1 MLFDAAW
8 WIIVPFLYPEL
19 SMNPR
24 ETAFNDLQQ
33 HFSKARQ
40 LNMRELFE
48 QDEGRF
54 DRFSLKFEDILLDYS
69 KNLITGETMGLL
81 LALARASDVESW
93 RDRMFHGE
101 KINDTEH
108 RAVLHVALRNRSNNA
123 ITIDGEDVMPAV
135 HGVMQHMSEFAE
147 RVRSGEWKGYTGK
160 RITDVVNV
168 GIGGSDLG
176 PKMVYQAL
184 KPYRHPQMRAHFIS
198 NIDGAHTE
206 EILGQ
211 LDPETTLFVVSS
223 KTFTTQETITNA
235 DTARSWFL
243 ATAKDEKHIA
253 RHFVAVSTNRKAV
266 IKFGI
271 DPENMFE
278 FWDWVGGRY
287 SLWSAIGLSIM
298 LLVGEDNFITL
309 LEGAHA
315 MDNHFA
321 SAPMEQN
328 MPVILA
334 MLGVWYNNF
343 FGAETHAILPYDH
356 FLRSLP
362 MYLEQADMESNG
374 KSVDRD
380 GHHVNYN
387 TGPIVWGATGINGQH
402 AFYQLI
408 HQGTKLIPAD
418 FIASAQTH
426 SRLKRQH
433 DIMMSNFFAQSEALM
448 RGRTLEETI
457 EAIRQSGIDVNAVRD
472 RLPHMVFKGNHP
484 SNTILLTK
492 LTPYS
497 LGSLIALYEHK
508 IFVQGIVWNL
518 NSFDQWGVEL
528 GKQLAKKIL
537 GEIEAGDT
545 TAEHDSSTSSLIGL
559 YLKLRGVPEPAGND

>member
-1 MLFDAAW
+1 MS
-8 WIIVPFLYPEL
+8 IT
-19 SMNPR
+19 PR
-24 ETAFNDLQQ
+24 EAAFYDLQQ
-33 HFSKARQ
+33 HFNEARH

-48 QDEGRF
+48 RDAQRF
-54 DRFSLKFEDILLDYS
+54 DRFSLQFQDVLLDYS
-69 KNLITGETMGLL
+69 KNLVSDETISLL
-81 LALARASDVESW
+81 LGLARASNVESW
-93 RDRMFHGE
+93 RDRMLHGE

-108 RAVLHVALRNRSNNA
+108 RAVLHVALRNRSDNP
-123 ITIDGEDVMPAV
+123 ISIDGEDVMPAV
-135 HGVMQHMSEFAE
+135 HSVIDHMSEFAA
-147 RVRSGEWKGYTGK
+147 RVRNGEWKGYTGK

-184 KPYRHPQMRAHFIS
+184 KPYRHAEMKAHFIS

-206 EILGQ
+206 EILGH
-211 LDPETTLFVVSS
+211 LDPETTLFIVSS

-235 DTARSWFL
+235 NTCRSWFL
-243 ATAKDEKHIA
+243 STAGDEQHIA
-253 RHFVAVSTNRKAV
+253 RHFVAVSTNRNAV
-266 IKFGI
+266 IEFGI
-271 DPENMFE
+271 DPDNMFE

-287 SLWSAIGLSIM
+287 SLWSAIGLSII
-298 LLVGEDNFITL
+298 LLVGEEHFIAL

-321 SAPMEQN
+321 SAPLEQN

-356 FLRSLP
+356 YLRSLP

-418 FIASAQTH
+418 FIASVQTH
-426 SRLKRQH
+426 SRLKQQH
-433 DIMMSNFFAQSEALM
+433 DIMMSNFFAQTEALM

-472 RLPHMVFKGNHP
+472 LLPHMVFKGNHP
-484 SNTILLTK
+484 SNTILLKK
-492 LTPYS
+492 LTPCN

-508 IFVQGIVWNL
+508 IFVQGIIWNL
-518 NSFDQWGVEL
+518 NSYDQWGVEL

-537 GEIEAGDT
+537 NEIDSVDT
-545 TAEHDSSTSSLIGL
+545 TAEHDSSTSNLIRY
-559 YLKLRGVPEPAGND
+559 YLKFSREAMSGDDA